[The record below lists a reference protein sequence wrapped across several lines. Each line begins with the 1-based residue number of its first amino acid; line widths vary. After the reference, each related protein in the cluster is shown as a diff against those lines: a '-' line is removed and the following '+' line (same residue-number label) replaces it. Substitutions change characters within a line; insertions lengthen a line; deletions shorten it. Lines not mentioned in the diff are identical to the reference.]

1 MTITIYHNPRCSK
14 SREAF
19 AMVEKFATDNSI
31 SLDVIEYLKTP
42 PSRDQL
48 LALSKSLGGNLR
60 DMVRSNEDEY
70 TALELAKANDDALLD
85 AMTNHPKLLQRP
97 VVVYRGKAIIARPP
111 ELLQDFLTT

>member
-19 AMVEKFATDNSI
+19 SILEKFAADNSI
-31 SLDVIEYLKTP
+31 SLNVIEYLKTP

-70 TALELAKANDDALLD
+70 VALELAKANNDVLLD
-85 AMTNHPKLLQRP
+85 ALASHPKLLQRP
-97 VVVYRGKAIIARPP
+97 VVVYRGKALIARPP
-111 ELLQDFLTT
+111 ELLQDFLKP